1 MRSPHA
7 HDRHKA
13 LGWIMLAGGALML
26 LFWSLYLTGAM
37 ELGQHDPMI
46 AAFESAFILADTA
59 LGFFLCASGWTLL
72 RGSPKGPYL
81 MVIAAAMSLYL
92 GLLDL
97 AFYAQ
102 AGLYASLTA
111 AAAFE
116 LALNTI
122 CIAGGATCLRF
133 GWKLMHG
140 SEPASTRH
148 PGVVPLRR
156 RPDLEGTP
164 KRWIGGAA

>member
-1 MRSPHA
+1 MKSPHI
-7 HDRHKA
+7 HDRHTA

-26 LFWSLYLTGAM
+26 LFWSLYLSGAM

-72 RGSPKGPYL
+72 CGSSKGPYL

-102 AGLYASLTA
+102 AGLYTSVTA
-111 AAAFE
+111 GAAFE

-122 CIAGGATCLRF
+122 CIAGGAICLRF
-133 GWKLMHG
+133 GWRLMHG
-140 SEPASTRH
+140 GQPASTRH

-156 RPDLEGTP
+156 KPDLEGTP